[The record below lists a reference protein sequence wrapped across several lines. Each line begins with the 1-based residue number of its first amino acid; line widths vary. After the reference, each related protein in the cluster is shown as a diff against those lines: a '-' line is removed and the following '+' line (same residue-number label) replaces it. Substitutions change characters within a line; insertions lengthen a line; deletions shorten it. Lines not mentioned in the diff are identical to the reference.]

1 MAGITDSEWKYAVTR
16 VVRPLT
22 EEIMGA
28 KTRRDA
34 INLIRKRRLHSG
46 YYGPDVPSISGSWRG
61 LDVRSSDDSRRSLI
75 TWSELVDYVREP
87 QQLTFFDLLEVQA

>member
-1 MAGITDSEWKYAVTR
+1 MAEITDSEWKYAVTR

-34 INLIRKRRLHSG
+34 IDLIKKRRLHSG
-46 YYGPDVPSISGSWRG
+46 YYGPDTPSINGTLRG
-61 LDVRSSDDSRRSLI
+61 IDVCSNDKSRRSLI
-75 TWSELVDYVREP
+75 PWGELVDYVREP
-87 QQLTFFDLLEVQA
+87 QQLTFFDLLEAQA